1 MQDRRDGWVCD
12 GRLGSPEGHAPS
24 FRLVCCGSSFVYD
37 RRLVPLMRDLSITEK
52 IPREKT
58 GLRTN
63 LYAHIRFDELGRI
76 AEIRISEQGK
86 DGSTLDRILNAIGDT
101 LTNICSDVNAE
112 KK

>member
-1 MQDRRDGWVCD
+1 MRN
-12 GRLGSPEGHAPS
+12 PS
-24 FRLVCCGSSFVYD
+24 
-37 RRLVPLMRDLSITEK
+37 INEK

-63 LYAHIRFDELGRI
+63 LYAHIRFDHIGRI

-86 DGSTLDRILNAIGDT
+86 DGSTLDRTLAAIGDT